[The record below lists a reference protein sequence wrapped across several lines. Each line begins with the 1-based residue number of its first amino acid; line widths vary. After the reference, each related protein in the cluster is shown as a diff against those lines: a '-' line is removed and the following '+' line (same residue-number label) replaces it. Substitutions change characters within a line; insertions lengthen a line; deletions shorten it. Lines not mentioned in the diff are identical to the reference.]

1 MRIEVLPPPSVGAH
15 VGEAAFS
22 PPAEKG
28 SCLAGIGVTGCDVAG
43 PTRRNF
49 VRHPLAAGLL
59 EGPHH
64 LQHAV
69 AGPGSEIDR
78 EAFCLVLLI
87 VRARPTP

>member
-1 MRIEVLPPPSVGAH
+1 MRVEVLPPPSVGAH

-28 SCLAGIGVTGCDVAG
+28 SRLAGISVTGCDVAG
-43 PTRRNF
+43 PTRRDH

-59 EGPHH
+59 EGPHD

-69 AGPGSEIDR
+69 TSAGSEIDR
-78 EAFCLVLLI
+78 EAFCWGC
-87 VRARPTP
+87 